1 MIHSFD
7 NLIKDF
13 GEYNLS
19 LTEKQLEQLDKYYK
33 LLVDWNN
40 KINLTAI
47 TDFDEVCK
55 LHFVDSI
62 SSSQFYD
69 FKKDNLKVIDIGTGA
84 GFPGIVLKIVFP
96 NLHITLLDS
105 LNKRINFLNE
115 VIDTLDLNEEGFIE
129 TVHGRAEDF
138 ADAKKGNLR
147 EQYDVAVSRA
157 VARFSTLCEYCL
169 PYVKKNGVFIS
180 YKGDKVNDEI
190 VDANNAI
197 FLLGGKLNS
206 VNEFVLVN
214 SEYNRSICI
223 VDKVQNTSSRYPRKA
238 GTAQKNPL

>member
-19 LTEKQLEQLDKYYK
+19 LTEKQLEQLDKYYE

-69 FKKDNLKVIDIGTGA
+69 FKKEFK
-84 GFPGIVLKIVFP
+84 
-96 NLHITLLDS
+96 
-105 LNKRINFLNE
+105 
-115 VIDTLDLNEEGFIE
+115 
-129 TVHGRAEDF
+129 
-138 ADAKKGNLR
+138 
-147 EQYDVAVSRA
+147 
-157 VARFSTLCEYCL
+157 
-169 PYVKKNGVFIS
+169 S
-180 YKGDKVNDEI
+180 Y
-190 VDANNAI
+190 
-197 FLLGGKLNS
+197 
-206 VNEFVLVN
+206 
-214 SEYNRSICI
+214 
-223 VDKVQNTSSRYPRKA
+223 
-238 GTAQKNPL
+238 